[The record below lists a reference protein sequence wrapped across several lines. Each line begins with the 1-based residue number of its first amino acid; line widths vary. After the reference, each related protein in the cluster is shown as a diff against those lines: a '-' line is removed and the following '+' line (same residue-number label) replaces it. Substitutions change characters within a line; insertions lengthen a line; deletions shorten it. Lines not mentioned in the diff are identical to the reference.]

1 MSKEC
6 RREFYDAYVMLA
18 VFILTFVYYH
28 FSANA
33 EIENAKKSGD
43 AEVTVLRAQL
53 KKAEMKISS
62 MEKDIEQKVIFIPNI

>member
-1 MSKEC
+1 MTEH
-6 RREFYDAYVMLA
+6 
-18 VFILTFVYYH
+18 ILNRIFTSASYY

-62 MEKDIEQKVIFIPNI
+62 MEKDIEQKVFVFLSIQKYTYVCTQCF